1 MNREITM
8 HTVDFNVEFVEEGEI
23 EAIYVG
29 STDVTE
35 VIRDCTRW
43 ALESVVSKN
52 AAKWFSEYR
61 QELAMQER
69 EERRAA

>member
-1 MNREITM
+1 MNRAITM

-29 STDVTE
+29 STNVTE
-35 VIRDCTRW
+35 VIRDCTRD
-43 ALESVVSKN
+43 ALQSVVAYN
-52 AAKWFSEYR
+52 AARWFREYR